1 MFGIGFSEIV
11 IIALVVIVFVRPADL
26 PAFVGKLG
34 RLYGQAKRAY
44 NEILSVKDE
53 FIREMDI
60 VAALKESEK
69 PAVKPDGNAGSEAVQ
84 PPSVPSPS
92 APETGIAEASVK
104 TEE

>member
-26 PAFVGKLG
+26 PAFVRKLG

-44 NEILSVKDE
+44 NEIISVKDE

-69 PAVKPDGNAGSEAVQ
+69 PAEKAAEEAVQ
-84 PPSVPSPS
+84 PPPQPASPPSEEGAGEEP
-92 APETGIAEASVK
+92 VK
-104 TEE
+104 TLE